1 VFQTHV
7 SSVSSVFFYML
18 QVLHL
23 NISGCCTYCNGV
35 STIYPK
41 CFIYFRR
48 MLQMFHL
55 YVAKVDLVFEC
66 CSWTHLSQLRACSCW
81 ARVHACGRLA
91 ASSSLTHLPPKAFG
105 RWRPNIPV
113 PSPNEH
119 QLCSA
124 LASPSPFPS
133 PSSQVATARRWSE
146 HHHAMATATNLFP
159 NGSFMQLRTLV
170 RHTHVHADEY
180 SMICYIIS
188 SLLFLVPLQIQLLSS

>member
-1 VFQTHV
+1 
-7 SSVSSVFFYML
+7 
-18 QVLHL
+18 
-23 NISGCCTYCNGV
+23 
-35 STIYPK
+35 
-41 CFIYFRR
+41 

-133 PSSQVATARRWSE
+133 PSSQVATARRWSAVAAPPRDGHRDE
-146 HHHAMATATNLFP
+146 PLPQRVLHAAADP
-159 NGSFMQLRTLV
+159 RSP
-170 RHTHVHADEY
+170 HARPRRRVLND
-180 SMICYIIS
+180 
-188 SLLFLVPLQIQLLSS
+188 LLHN